1 LEQLIAMTSPNQQ
14 ELLADQVANELANK
28 LAALSG
34 SFAHNLPGRLHE
46 LADAMHK
53 CQIDEPNQA
62 NVGLLHRLLHSLAGS
77 AGTFGF
83 NGLGVACARIE
94 SHLRDLMDLDSWP
107 LTGFAP
113 VVSEIKELL
122 RWAALDPRQGPD
134 EASHHFVPAHE
145 IALAGMHEPQ
155 PSPQDPADNRMLYV
169 VCDREDPQL
178 LAQLEAF
185 GYRVQVFIDP
195 AKLAG
200 AFAMRLP
207 AAVIVDKDT
216 VDGIR
221 ELVQLQH
228 GLAAKAPT
236 LFLSANGLFSSRLAA
251 VLANAEGFFVKPV
264 NIAELNER
272 IKQLVW
278 RDERP
283 PYRVL
288 IIDDDVFITDF
299 YSAIL
304 RCVGMEVHVLHDPSQ
319 IFDALAEYR
328 PELLLMDVYMPVCS
342 GVHLAKII
350 RQESMYLNVPIVFLS
365 TESNIGKQLDAIQS
379 GADDFLTKPMPAHH
393 LVSSLSSRIERYRA
407 LHDLVLRDG
416 LTRLYNHSTII
427 EQAALEFERAKRHS
441 KPLALAMLD
450 LDFFK
455 QVNDTHGHV
464 VGDSV
469 IRSLAQLLQQLL
481 RRVDVI
487 GRYGGEEFAVIFPE
501 TTASSALM
509 VLDKARDSFAKIQQ
523 QGGEGQTAGFSVTFS
538 AGIVELNQQPDAKTL
553 FEQADRAL
561 YAAKHAGRN
570 CIKLFSEL
578 AAE

>member
-1 LEQLIAMTSPNQQ
+1 MTLPNQQ
-14 ELLADQVANELANK
+14 ELLADK

-34 SFAHNLPGRLHE
+34 SFAQNLPGRLHE
-46 LADAMHK
+46 LANALHQ

-62 NVGLLHRLLHSLAGS
+62 NVDALQRQLHTLAGS

-83 NGLGVACARIE
+83 TALGLACARIE
-94 SHLRDLMDLDSWP
+94 SHLRDLTELDQWP
-107 LTGFAP
+107 LAGFGP
-113 VVSEIKELL
+113 VVAEIRELL
-122 RWAALDPRQGPD
+122 HWAALDPSQPPEQAGHPLAPAID
-134 EASHHFVPAHE
+134 MSGSSLHDPLPSH
-145 IALAGMHEPQ
+145 
-155 PSPQDPADNRMLYV
+155 QDVADNRMLYV
-169 VCDREDPQL
+169 VCDQEDPTL

-185 GYRVQVFIDP
+185 GYRVQVFVDA
-195 AKLAG
+195 AKLAS
-200 AFAMRLP
+200 AFANRVP
-207 AAVIVDKDT
+207 AAMLVDKDIL
-216 VDGIR
+216 DGIR
-221 ELVQLQH
+221 ELIQLQH
-228 GLAAKAPT
+228 GLSSKVPT
-236 LFLSANGLFSSRLAA
+236 VFLSSNGLFSSRLAA

-264 NIAELNER
+264 NIAQLNER

-278 RDERP
+278 RDEQP

-288 IIDDDVFITDF
+288 IVDDDAFITDF

-304 RCVGMEVHVLHDPSQ
+304 RSVGMDVNVLHDPTQ

-342 GVHLAKII
+342 GVNLAKII
-350 RQESMYLNVPIVFLS
+350 RQESMYLNMPIVFLS

-379 GADDFLTKPMPAHH
+379 GADDFLTKPMPASH
-393 LVSSLSSRIERYRA
+393 LVSSLTSRIERYRA

-416 LTRLYNHSTII
+416 LTRLYNHSSII
-427 EQAALEFERAKRHS
+427 EQATLEMERAKRHH

-455 QVNDTHGHV
+455 RVNDTHGHV

-481 RRVDVI
+481 RRVDII
-487 GRYGGEEFAVIFPE
+487 GRYGGEEFAVVFPE
-501 TTASSALM
+501 TTAAAALTA
-509 VLDKARDSFAKIQQ
+509 LEKARASFATIRQ
-523 QGGEGQTAGFSVTFS
+523 QGSDGQTGSFSVTFS
-538 AGIVELNQQPDAKTL
+538 GGVAELDQQADAKTL

-570 CIKLFSEL
+570 CIKLYTEP
-578 AAE
+578 AAQ